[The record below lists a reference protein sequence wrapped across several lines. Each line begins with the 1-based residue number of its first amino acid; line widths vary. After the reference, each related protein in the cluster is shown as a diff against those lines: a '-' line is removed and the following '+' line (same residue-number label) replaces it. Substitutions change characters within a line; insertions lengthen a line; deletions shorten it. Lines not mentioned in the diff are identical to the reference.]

1 MEGLDGSLDGGL
13 TGVVLNL
20 HHSLDDRLDEE
31 LVLGI
36 HSLGGFSDLLG
47 ERNEGVLD
55 LDEGERSEVSIV
67 VVGLS
72 FLEFF
77 NSESDNLISIAVF
90 SGGNLVKSFSI
101 GKSFFGSIE
110 SISVVLESLLS
121 IL

>member
-101 GKSFFGSIE
+101 GKSF
-110 SISVVLESLLS
+110 
-121 IL
+121 